1 MRPVLHAHCARARV
15 RRTVKTECQ
24 IVRERDFK
32 LVGTEIIDVSVRGML
47 LFADVPI
54 LTGEELLVTFKG
66 PTTSRWYDCAGT
78 VARVLHGR
86 RREDRRRAVGV
97 SFEGLGP
104 FHELLLCD
112 ELARTPLVSRRRQ
125 PKLEQRRGL

>member
-1 MRPVLHAHCARARV
+1 
-15 RRTVKTECQ
+15 VKTECQ

-66 PTTSRWYDCAGT
+66 PTTSRWYDCTGT

-125 PKLEQRRGL
+125 PKLEQRRCL

>member
-1 MRPVLHAHCARARV
+1 
-15 RRTVKTECQ
+15 VKTECQ

-32 LVGTEIIDVSVRGML
+32 LVGTEVIDVSVRGML
-47 LFADVPI
+47 LMADLPV
-54 LTGEELLVTFKG
+54 LTGEELIVTFKG
-66 PTTSRWYDCAGT
+66 PATSRWYDCGGM

-97 SFEGLGP
+97 AFEGLGP

-112 ELARTPLVSRRRQ
+112 ELAKTPLVLHRRQ
-125 PKLEQRRGL
+125 PRLELRRSR